1 MVLQNERMSIRTWTF
16 HDDELLD
23 DWPPYNDPTEPLWNL
38 PRRAAYGG
46 DQWGQFFEGSGMR
59 RTWAVEDR
67 SGRLIGRI
75 SLRDIDNAKAQAR
88 LGITFGAPYIGRG
101 LGTDA
106 LGLFLD
112 HYFTDLGF
120 LALLLDVAAPNQ
132 RAVRAYERLGFS
144 YIGGDWRQAD
154 SRFDGR
160 ILSDPH
166 YAQIHRFFRQS
177 QRGLEVEFFEMR
189 LLKEEWVGRQWRH
202 RVR

>member
-1 MVLQNERMSIRTWTF
+1 
-16 HDDELLD
+16 
-23 DWPPYNDPTEPLWNL
+23 
-38 PRRAAYGG
+38 
-46 DQWGQFFEGSGMR
+46 
-59 RTWAVEDR
+59 
-67 SGRLIGRI
+67 
-75 SLRDIDNAKAQAR
+75 
-88 LGITFGAPYIGRG
+88 
-101 LGTDA
+101 
-106 LGLFLD
+106 
-112 HYFTDLGF
+112 
-120 LALLLDVAAPNQ
+120 
-132 RAVRAYERLGFS
+132 VRAYERLGFS